1 MSARLGVKDIRFPGH
16 APCERRAQAGVA
28 RRNSTQWYIPKEVN
42 EVMMRGFAKFKI
54 QRTLAAAALLAW
66 GGLAAAAQEQGDVSP
81 KGIFLSDG
89 EDRRTGVRF
98 SVLLKRDGKSRI
110 VSSNHRFRD
119 ADRMKFQFT
128 LNRDSYV
135 YVVHRTLEGDPS
147 SDRVRRYAGPK
158 GIEVVR
164 DDNRDRGGSGNRDR
178 DGTNYQL
185 LFPNE
190 KVGRKNRLK
199 ARRLYTVPADRNKY
213 FTMDDNP
220 GIEKLYVVV
229 SPQRLDIEDHFDI
242 RDGGV
247 RRGRSGG
254 DGRRDDSSS
263 DVLDRLT
270 AQLAEYAGNADLSLS
285 KGIEVEEVDSYGIG
299 VERGRPLMIE
309 VDLAHH
315 RN

>member
-1 MSARLGVKDIRFPGH
+1 MPASLGVKDIRVPDH
-16 APCERRAQAGVA
+16 APYE
-28 RRNSTQWYIPKEVN
+28 WYIPKEVN
-42 EVMMRGFAKFKI
+42 EAMMRGFAKFKV
-54 QRTLAAAALLAW
+54 QRALAAGALLVW
-66 GGLAAAAQEQGDVSP
+66 GGLAAPAQEQEDASP

-89 EDRRTGVRF
+89 EDRQTGVRF
-98 SVLLKRDGKSRI
+98 NVLLNRDGQARV

-128 LNRDSYV
+128 LNRHSYV
-135 YVVHRTLEGDPS
+135 YVVHRTFEGDPR

-164 DDNRDRGGSGNRDR
+164 DDNRDRGGAS
-178 DGTNYQL
+178 YQL

-190 KVGRKNRLK
+190 KVGRNNRLK
-199 ARRLYTVPADRNKY
+199 TRRLYTVPADRDKY
-213 FTMDDNP
+213 FMMDDNP
-220 GIEKLYVVV
+220 GIEKLYLVV
-229 SPQRLDIEDHFDI
+229 SPKRLDIEDHFDI

-247 RRGRSGG
+247 RRRGRPDG
-254 DGRRDDSSS
+254 DGRRDNSSS
-263 DVLDRLT
+263 EVLDRLT

-299 VERGRPLMIE
+299 VERDRPLMIE